1 MGLPTEVSKWLQAAG
16 EIDDLVQL
24 IEHAKLL
31 MTTDAKEND
40 AKEKPEGKSIAAV
53 QQPIDQVEAL
63 TKQVVAALHNE
74 KCAALCIHLI
84 CTICMCM
91 RLLQ

>member
-31 MTTDAKEND
+31 MTIDAKEND
-40 AKEKPEGKSIAAV
+40 AKESQRES
-53 QQPIDQVEAL
+53 Q
-63 TKQVVAALHNE
+63 
-74 KCAALCIHLI
+74 
-84 CTICMCM
+84 
-91 RLLQ
+91 

>member
-1 MGLPTEVSKWLQAAG
+1 M
-16 EIDDLVQL
+16 VQL

-31 MTTDAKEND
+31 MTTDAKE
-40 AKEKPEGKSIAAV
+40 KPEEKSIAAV

-74 KCAALCIHLI
+74 KCAVLCMHLI
-84 CTICMCM
+84 CTICTYVYEVITVKNN
-91 RLLQ
+91 